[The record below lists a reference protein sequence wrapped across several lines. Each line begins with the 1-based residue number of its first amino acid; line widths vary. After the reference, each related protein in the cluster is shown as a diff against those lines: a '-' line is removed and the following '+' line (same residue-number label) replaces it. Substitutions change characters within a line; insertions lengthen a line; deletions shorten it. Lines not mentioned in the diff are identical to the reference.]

1 MLFDDH
7 STVKSNKMRIEIIS
21 GSPRQRSLTRRV
33 ALHLKDYLPQIA
45 DHEIGLIDVRDWD
58 LPPVQSVFTSVENTP
73 DEFKPLA
80 KKMFNA
86 DAFIFVSPEFN
97 GSYSPSLK
105 NLIDHFPK
113 QYHKPIA
120 VVSASPGALGG
131 IRAAHQLQLLVIVLF
146 GIASPYMLI
155 VPAVDKKFDEAG
167 NLVDKTFENT
177 VHNFVTEYLWLAE
190 NLVEHKIA
198 A

>member
-1 MLFDDH
+1 M
-7 STVKSNKMRIEIIS
+7 
-21 GSPRQRSLTRRV
+21 TRRV
-33 ALHLKDYLPQIA
+33 ALHLQKQLEQIT
-45 DHEIGLIDVRDWD
+45 DHEIGLIEVRDWD

-73 DEFKPLA
+73 DEFKTLA
-80 KKMFNA
+80 TRMFAA

-131 IRAAHQLQLLVIVLF
+131 IRAAHQLQLLVIALF

-155 VPAVDKKFDEAG
+155 VPGVDKKFDEVG
-167 NLVDKTFENT
+167 NLLDRSFESS

-190 NLVEHKIA
+190 NLVQHKIA